1 MKLPPYSGLGRLE
14 GVLVSCL
21 VAWRKP
27 WKPGGDAEKPSI
39 RLVLY
44 WGSTVLYR
52 GWGQCQSSGRGE
64 SSSRRV
70 MKLLPYSVLGRLE
83 GGVDGLW
90 PGGT

>member
-1 MKLPPYSGLGRLE
+1 
-14 GVLVSCL
+14 VSCL
-21 VAWRKP
+21 VAGREP
-27 WKPGGDAEKPSI
+27 CVPDGETGDPSI

-44 WGSTVLYR
+44 WGSAVLYR
-52 GWGQCQSSGRGE
+52 EWGQCQSSGRSE

-70 MKLLPYSVLGRLE
+70 MKLLPYSGLGRLE